1 MQKEWAKGW
10 LTKSYS
16 ASECKRSRAPLS
28 ALNVSLSFDLKVRR
42 MCFSTTSRSFRPWQK
57 TRCPQ
62 LWQKESCMTP
72 ALANGFRSL
81 LASRITTK
89 PITSTGTILAL
100 FPNSLDVADF
110 LQNRVKPS
118 YRKHLISGM
127 PLPAAKTSTKHTKKP
142 ATAAEPRQL
151 TASKHPQAIY
161 TILVIYNL
169 ITEDMYI

>member
-1 MQKEWAKGW
+1 
-10 LTKSYS
+10 
-16 ASECKRSRAPLS
+16 
-28 ALNVSLSFDLKVRR
+28 

-81 LASRITTK
+81 LASRNTTK
-89 PITSTGTILAL
+89 PITSTGTILTF

-161 TILVIYNL
+161 SQFYLL
-169 ITEDMYI
+169 IIQLWRICTFRWLHEISCVGCCFDRRTEDLAFAYQKQIWACRI